1 MDIFKQ
7 KRYLFLVIIVLI
19 VLNMA
24 TLVMLWLGGPQRPAQ
39 HRGPGR
45 PKQERAQIQ
54 RLLKNELGFDDK
66 QAEQYLK
73 LRQEHR
79 EQTRQLN
86 DEMRRIKKQMFDE
99 VLEDIPQPM
108 LSDSLLKLTQ
118 KKQSK
123 IEQLT
128 YQHFLDL
135 KKLCKPEQ
143 KDKLKLLMHEM
154 FRGQPAGKREGLP
167 PPPPDGERLSLV
179 SSAGDTTSI
188 RAGDE
193 AAHAQERDRS
203 LLRV

>member
-24 TLVMLWLGGPQRPAQ
+24 TLVMLWLGEPQRPAQ

-45 PKQERAQIQ
+45 PKQKRAQIQ

-99 VLEDIPQPM
+99 VLQDNPQPL

-135 KKLCKPEQ
+135 KKMCKPEQ
-143 KDKLKLLMHEM
+143 KYKLKLLMHEM
-154 FRGQPAGKREGLP
+154 FRGQPAGNREGLP
-167 PPPPDGERLSLV
+167 PPPRDGERSP
-179 SSAGDTTSI
+179 
-188 RAGDE
+188 RRPPE
-193 AAHAQERDRS
+193 NK
-203 LLRV
+203 